1 MCLYIIAGYVL
12 WLGFIFNGMFF
23 NGGIYWFNYNILGGS
38 MSLIQGI
45 VGYLH
50 NISGFSSSLRIM
62 LLVSGTEN

>member
-1 MCLYIIAGYVL
+1 
-12 WLGFIFNGMFF
+12 
-23 NGGIYWFNYNILGGS
+23 
-38 MSLIQGI
+38 MSLIQDI